1 MAIIASN
8 KGGAEFEL
16 VPAGQYSAICYRVID
31 LGTQQQKDKV
41 GKISH
46 KRKVMISWEL
56 DERMA
61 DNRRFSQHG
70 RYTISLHEM
79 SALRPILESWR
90 GKPFTPEE
98 EEKFDISK
106 LIGVPC
112 LVQIVHNQNGGKIY
126 ANLSSIMK
134 LPKGMEPIKMENEPL
149 EFSLSEFDVNVYN
162 KLSESLR
169 TTIAKSPE
177 YAEATGIKPK
187 AEEDVTGHLYEDG
200 TPIGNDVPF

>member
-16 VPAGQYSAICYRVID
+16 VPAGQYSAICYRVVD

-61 DNRRFSQHG
+61 EGRRFSQHE
-70 RYTISLHEM
+70 RYTLSLHEM
-79 SALRPILESWR
+79 SKLRPILESWR
-90 GKPFTPEE
+90 GKPFTPDE

-112 LVQIVHNQNGGKIY
+112 LMQVVHNQSGGKIY
-126 ANLSSIMK
+126 ANMSSIMK
-134 LPKGMEPIKMENEPL
+134 LPKGMEPLNLENEKL
-149 EFSLSEFDVNVYN
+149 EFSLNEFDINTYN
-162 KLSESLR
+162 KLSDSLKA
-169 TTIAKSPE
+169 TIAKSPE
-177 YAEATGIKPK
+177 YAEVTGVKCNQ
-187 AEEDVTGHLYEDG
+187 EEEITGHLETPPIDG
-200 TPIGNDVPF
+200 LEGIQF